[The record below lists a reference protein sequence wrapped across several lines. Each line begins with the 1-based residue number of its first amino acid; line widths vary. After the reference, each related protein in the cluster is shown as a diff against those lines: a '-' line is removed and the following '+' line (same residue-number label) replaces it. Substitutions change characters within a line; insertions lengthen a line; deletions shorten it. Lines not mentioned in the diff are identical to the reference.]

1 MITRRN
7 FIALFSGLTM
17 SLFTSGHSKPQK
29 SRLPVAKQP
38 PTVATLNSSPVQPPS
53 IKPST
58 PAAAIKLDTSVV
70 DNIARARPIVEPKK
84 LPSIQL
90 NGQQMQLLRS
100 ILSRLTRVQN
110 YFGYGNFNIIGF
122 DQALNIARRQSSIG
136 EFTAAELDFIEEVF
150 FTNARSLGFY
160 GDKVIENL
168 SATIDKKDV
177 LKIPATG
184 HYLFKGIAN
193 DTYRKIRKDLGDSV
207 VLTSGIRG
215 VVKQI
220 YLYLNKVRKLDGN
233 LSLAS
238 FSLAPPG
245 HSYHAIGD
253 FDVGKKGFGR
263 KNFTTEFAKTDEF
276 KRLIDLGYLDIRYPP
291 QNPFGVRYEP
301 WHIKVV

>member
-1 MITRRN
+1 VTI
-7 FIALFSGLTM
+7 IE
-17 SLFTSGHSKPQK
+17 
-29 SRLPVAKQP
+29 PVA
-38 PTVATLNSSPVQPPS
+38 VLPPS
-53 IKPST
+53 VRPST
-58 PAAAIKLDTSVV
+58 PAFIIRSVAPVV
-70 DNIARARPIVEPKK
+70 DNIARARSIVAPKTM
-84 LPSIQL
+84 PNIQL

-100 ILSRLTRVQN
+100 IMARLTRVQN
-110 YFGYGNFNIIGF
+110 YYGYGNFNIIGF
-122 DQALNIARRQSSIG
+122 DQAIRIAKRQSSIG
-136 EFTAAELDFIEEVF
+136 EFTRIELDFIEEIF

-160 GDKVIENL
+160 GDKVIDNL

-177 LKIPATG
+177 LKIPASG

-193 DTYRKIRKDLGDSV
+193 DTYGKIRKDLGDSV

-220 YLYLNKVRKLDGN
+220 YLYLNKVRKLEGN

-263 KNFTTEFAKTDEF
+263 KNFTAEFAKTDEF

-291 QNPFGVRYEP
+291 QNPYGVRYEP